1 MVGDPIANMLA
12 QIKNA
17 VNAGQKTVLIPY
29 SNFKMEIA
37 KILQQAGY
45 LSGVVKKGKKVKKFI
60 QADLVYVAGQ
70 AKLRQ
75 IKRVSKLSKRVYKKA
90 SELKPVRHGRGL
102 GVISTSQGLKTIELA
117 RQDKLGGEYLFELW

>member
-90 SELKPVRHGRGL
+90 SELKPVRQGRGL